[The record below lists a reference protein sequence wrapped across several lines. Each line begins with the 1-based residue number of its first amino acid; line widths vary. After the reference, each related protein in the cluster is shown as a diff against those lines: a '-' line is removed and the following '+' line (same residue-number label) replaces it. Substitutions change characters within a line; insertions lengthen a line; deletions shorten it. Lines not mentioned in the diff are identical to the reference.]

1 MAVTP
6 SRVEITEGGSAVL
19 SASVSPEAA
28 SDRAV
33 AWSSSDRSV
42 ATVDK
47 SGTVHGLKPGTAT
60 VTATAE
66 GKSGTCAVT
75 VKAKA
80 VNVTEV
86 TLDKTELTLTEG
98 ETGTLTAT
106 VKPDNADNRKVTW
119 SSDKT
124 EIATVDGSGRVTA
137 VKAGEAVITVTTEDG
152 GKTAT
157 CKVTV
162 KAKAVNVTEVTLD
175 RAELTLTEGETE
187 TLTATVRPDNAD
199 NRKVTWSSDKT
210 EIATVDGAG
219 KVTAVKPG
227 EAVVTVTT
235 EDGGKTATCKVTV
248 KAKTVNVTEVTLDRT
263 ELTLTEGETETLM
276 ATVRPDNADNR
287 KVTWISDKT
296 DVATVGGDGRV
307 TAVKAGEAVIT
318 VTTEDGGKTAT
329 CKVTVKAKAV
339 NVTDVSLD
347 RTELTLTEGETETL
361 TATVKPDNADNRKVT
376 WSSDKTDVATV
387 DGAGRVTA
395 VKAGEATVT
404 VTTEDGGRTAT
415 CKVTVKAKTVN
426 VTEVTLDRTELTLT
440 EGETETLMATVRPD
454 NADNRKVTWIS
465 DKTDVATVGGDGRV
479 TAVKAGEAVVTVTT
493 EDGGKT
499 ATCKVTVKAKAVNVT
514 DVSLDRTELTLTEG
528 ETETLT
534 ATVKPDNADNRKVTW
549 SSDKTDVATVDGAG
563 RVTAVKAGEA
573 VITVTTEDGG
583 KTATCKVTVKAKTV
597 PVTGVEVNP
606 WAVTLSVR
614 GTSKLSYT
622 IRPADATNQNVKW
635 ESESPSVAT
644 VDSEGNVQG
653 VAAGTAKICVTTEDG
668 GFKSYCT
675 VTVKKAESKF
685 EVGGLWYEYFGQNKA
700 RVIPDPDGSKYGG
713 NISIPGQIEYGGI
726 TYSVVHIGSRAFYE
740 CADLKSVT
748 LGEGIEYIGTW
759 AFYNCPNLERITFS
773 STMGSFNTDN
783 PVFERC
789 PKLEIVTTPKTSES
803 QRYYFYTHGGV
814 LYRHCYYSAYTGTFS
829 KETEAL
835 SWLPE
840 KTTGAFAIKDGVE
853 VIDEFSLSFTGIDKI
868 IIPESVKYIG
878 PRFFNDSKTPLEIEL
893 NWRTKEDID
902 RISTIESDPSR
913 FFFVRTDRS
922 AVKVTVPKGTKSLY
936 ESHWLWSHLGGIEER
951 P

>member
-1 MAVTP
+1 MSVFTHTHARRALLTAAASILLITSCGKREETAGVSSVAVTP
-6 SRVEITEGGSAVL
+6 SRIEIIEGGSAVL

-47 SGTVHGLKPGTAT
+47 AGTVHGLRPGTAT

-86 TLDKTELTLTEG
+86 T
-98 ETGTLTAT
+98 
-106 VKPDNADNRKVTW
+106 
-119 SSDKT
+119 
-124 EIATVDGSGRVTA
+124 
-137 VKAGEAVITVTTEDG
+137 
-152 GKTAT
+152 
-157 CKVTV
+157 
-162 KAKAVNVTEVTLD
+162 
-175 RAELTLTEGETE
+175 
-187 TLTATVRPDNAD
+187 
-199 NRKVTWSSDKT
+199 
-210 EIATVDGAG
+210 
-219 KVTAVKPG
+219 
-227 EAVVTVTT
+227 
-235 EDGGKTATCKVTV
+235 
-248 KAKTVNVTEVTLDRT
+248 
-263 ELTLTEGETETLM
+263 
-276 ATVRPDNADNR
+276 
-287 KVTWISDKT
+287 
-296 DVATVGGDGRV
+296 
-307 TAVKAGEAVIT
+307 
-318 VTTEDGGKTAT
+318 
-329 CKVTVKAKAV
+329 
-339 NVTDVSLD
+339 LD

-387 DGAGRVTA
+387 DGAGRVIA
-395 VKAGEATVT
+395 VKAGEAVIT

-415 CKVTVKAKTVN
+415 CKVTVKAKAVP
-426 VTEVTLDRTELTLT
+426 VTGVSLDRTELTLT
-440 EGETETLMATVRPD
+440 EGEAETLTATVRPD
-454 NADNRKVTWIS
+454 NADNRKVTWSS
-465 DKTDVATVGGDGRV
+465 DNTDVATVGGDGRV
-479 TAVKAGEAVVTVTT
+479 TAVKAGEAVV
-493 EDGGKT
+493 
-499 ATCKVTVKAKAVNVT
+499 
-514 DVSLDRTELTLTEG
+514 
-528 ETETLT
+528 
-534 ATVKPDNADNRKVTW
+534 
-549 SSDKTDVATVDGAG
+549 
-563 RVTAVKAGEA
+563 
-573 VITVTTEDGG
+573 TVTTEDGG

-685 EVGGLWYEYFGQNKA
+685 EVGGLWYEYFGPNKA

-726 TYSVVHIGSRAFYE
+726 TYSVVQIWSRAFFD
-740 CADLKSVT
+740 CTDLKSVT
-748 LGEGIEYIGTW
+748 LGEGIQYIDAW

-773 STMGSFNTDN
+773 STMESFDTGNS
-783 PVFERC
+783 VFQRC
-789 PKLEIVTTPKTSES
+789 PKLEIVTTPRTSES
-803 QRYYFYTHGGV
+803 QLNYFYTHDGA
-814 LYRHCYYSAYTGTFS
+814 LYKHCYYSAYTGTFS

-840 KTTGAFAIKDGVE
+840 KTTGVFAIKDGVE
-853 VIDEFSLSFTGIDKI
+853 VIDEYSLTFTGIDKI

-878 PRFFNDSKTPLEIEL
+878 PRFFDDSKTPLEIEL
-893 NWRTKEDID
+893 NWRTKEGID
-902 RISTIESDPSR
+902 RISTIESDPSG

>member
-6 SRVEITEGGSAVL
+6 SRIEIIEGESAAL
-19 SASVSPEAA
+19 SAGVSPEAA
-28 SDRAV
+28 SDRV
-33 AWSSSDRSV
+33 VSWSSSDRSV
-42 ATVDK
+42 VTVDK
-47 SGTVHGLKPGTAT
+47 TGTVQGLKPGTAT

-86 TLDKTELTLTEG
+86 SLDKTELTLTEG
-98 ETGTLTAT
+98 EAETLTAT

-124 EIATVDGSGRVTA
+124 E
-137 VKAGEAVITVTTEDG
+137 
-152 GKTAT
+152 
-157 CKVTV
+157 
-162 KAKAVNVTEVTLD
+162 
-175 RAELTLTEGETE
+175 
-187 TLTATVRPDNAD
+187 
-199 NRKVTWSSDKT
+199 
-210 EIATVDGAG
+210 
-219 KVTAVKPG
+219 
-227 EAVVTVTT
+227 
-235 EDGGKTATCKVTV
+235 
-248 KAKTVNVTEVTLDRT
+248 
-263 ELTLTEGETETLM
+263 
-276 ATVRPDNADNR
+276 
-287 KVTWISDKT
+287 
-296 DVATVGGDGRV
+296 
-307 TAVKAGEAVIT
+307 
-318 VTTEDGGKTAT
+318 
-329 CKVTVKAKAV
+329 
-339 NVTDVSLD
+339 
-347 RTELTLTEGETETL
+347 
-361 TATVKPDNADNRKVT
+361 
-376 WSSDKTDVATV
+376 VATV
-387 DGAGRVTA
+387 DGA
-395 VKAGEATVT
+395 
-404 VTTEDGGRTAT
+404 
-415 CKVTVKAKTVN
+415 
-426 VTEVTLDRTELTLT
+426 
-440 EGETETLMATVRPD
+440 
-454 NADNRKVTWIS
+454 
-465 DKTDVATVGGDGRV
+465 GRV

-499 ATCKVTVKAKAVNVT
+499 ATCKVTVKAKAVGVTEVTLDKTELTLTEGETETLTATVRPDNADNKKVTWSSDKTEIATVDGAGRVTAVKAGEAVVTVTTEDGGKTASCKVTVKAKAVNVT
-514 DVSLDRTELTLTEG
+514 EVTLDKTELTLTEG

-534 ATVKPDNADNRKVTW
+534 ATVKPDNADNKKVKW
-549 SSDKTDVATVDGAG
+549 SSDKTEIATVDGAG

-614 GTSKLSYT
+614 GASKLSYT

-685 EVGGLWYEYFGQNKA
+685 EVGGLWYEYFYGPNLA

-726 TYSVVHIGSRAFYE
+726 TYSVVNIGSRAFYE

-748 LGEGIEYIGTW
+748 LGEGIEYIGPR

-773 STMGSFNTDN
+773 STMKSFDAGN

-803 QRYYFYTHGGV
+803 QLNYFYTHDGA
-814 LYRHCYYSAYTGTFS
+814 LYRHCYYSSDTG
-829 KETEAL
+829 ETEVL

-840 KTTGAFAIKDGVE
+840 KTTGVFAIKDGVE
-853 VIDEFSLSFTGIDKI
+853 AIDKYSLTFTGIDKI
-868 IIPESVKYIG
+868 IIPESVKYIES
-878 PRFFNDSKTPLEIEL
+878 RFFNDSKTPLEIEL

-902 RISTIESDPSR
+902 RISTIESDPSS
-913 FFFVRTDRS
+913 FFFFRTDRS

>member
-1 MAVTP
+1 MSVFTHTHTHTHTHTRRALLTAAAAILLITSCGKKEETVGVSSVTVTP
-6 SRVEITEGGSAVL
+6 SRIEIIEGGSAAL
-19 SASVSPEAA
+19 SARVSPEAA
-28 SDRAV
+28 SDRV
-33 AWSSSDRSV
+33 VSWSSSDRSV
-42 ATVDK
+42 VTVDK
-47 SGTVHGLKPGTAT
+47 TGTVQGLKPGTAT

-86 TLDKTELTLTEG
+86 TLDRT
-98 ETGTLTAT
+98 
-106 VKPDNADNRKVTW
+106 
-119 SSDKT
+119 
-124 EIATVDGSGRVTA
+124 
-137 VKAGEAVITVTTEDG
+137 
-152 GKTAT
+152 
-157 CKVTV
+157 
-162 KAKAVNVTEVTLD
+162 
-175 RAELTLTEGETE
+175 ELTLTEGETE

-199 NRKVTWSSDKT
+199 NKKVKWSSDKT

-219 KVTAVKPG
+219 RVTAVKSG

-235 EDGGKTATCKVTV
+235 EDGGKTA
-248 KAKTVNVTEVTLDRT
+248 
-263 ELTLTEGETETLM
+263 
-276 ATVRPDNADNR
+276 
-287 KVTWISDKT
+287 S
-296 DVATVGGDGRV
+296 
-307 TAVKAGEAVIT
+307 
-318 VTTEDGGKTAT
+318 

-339 NVTDVSLD
+339 NVTEVSLD
-347 RTELTLTEGETETL
+347 KTELTLTEGETETL
-361 TATVKPDNADNRKVT
+361 TATVRPDNADNKKVM

-387 DGAGRVTA
+387 DGA
-395 VKAGEATVT
+395 
-404 VTTEDGGRTAT
+404 
-415 CKVTVKAKTVN
+415 
-426 VTEVTLDRTELTLT
+426 
-440 EGETETLMATVRPD
+440 
-454 NADNRKVTWIS
+454 
-465 DKTDVATVGGDGRV
+465 GRV

-499 ATCKVTVKAKAVNVT
+499 ATCKVTVKAKA
-514 DVSLDRTELTLTEG
+514 
-528 ETETLT
+528 
-534 ATVKPDNADNRKVTW
+534 
-549 SSDKTDVATVDGAG
+549 
-563 RVTAVKAGEA
+563 
-573 VITVTTEDGG
+573 
-583 KTATCKVTVKAKTV
+583 V

-700 RVIPDPDGSKYGG
+700 RVIPDPDGIKYGG

-726 TYSVVHIGSRAFYE
+726 TYSVVQIWSYAFCE
-740 CADLKSVT
+740 CTDLKSVT
-748 LGEGIEYIGTW
+748 LGEGIGYIDAY

-773 STMGSFNTDN
+773 STMEWFDTGN
-783 PVFERC
+783 PVFQHC

-803 QRYYFYTHGGV
+803 QLYYFYTHDGA
-814 LYRHCYYSAYTGTFS
+814 LYRHCYYSSDTG
-829 KETEAL
+829 ETEVL

-840 KTTGAFAIKDGVE
+840 KTTGVFAIKDGVE
-853 VIDEFSLSFTGIDKI
+853 AIDHYSLTFTGIDKI
-868 IIPESVKYIG
+868 IIPESVKYIRT
-878 PRFFNDSKTPLEIEL
+878 RFFNDSKTPLEIEL

>member
-1 MAVTP
+1 MTVTP
-6 SRVEITEGGSAVL
+6 SRIEIIEGESAAL
-19 SASVSPEAA
+19 SARVSPEAA

-42 ATVDK
+42 VTVDK
-47 SGTVHGLKPGTAT
+47 TGTVQGLKPGTAT

-86 TLDKTELTLTEG
+86 TLDKT
-98 ETGTLTAT
+98 
-106 VKPDNADNRKVTW
+106 D
-119 SSDKT
+119 
-124 EIATVDGSGRVTA
+124 
-137 VKAGEAVITVTTEDG
+137 
-152 GKTAT
+152 
-157 CKVTV
+157 
-162 KAKAVNVTEVTLD
+162 
-175 RAELTLTEGETE
+175 
-187 TLTATVRPDNAD
+187 
-199 NRKVTWSSDKT
+199 
-210 EIATVDGAG
+210 
-219 KVTAVKPG
+219 
-227 EAVVTVTT
+227 
-235 EDGGKTATCKVTV
+235 
-248 KAKTVNVTEVTLDRT
+248 
-263 ELTLTEGETETLM
+263 
-276 ATVRPDNADNR
+276 
-287 KVTWISDKT
+287 
-296 DVATVGGDGRV
+296 
-307 TAVKAGEAVIT
+307 
-318 VTTEDGGKTAT
+318 
-329 CKVTVKAKAV
+329 
-339 NVTDVSLD
+339 
-347 RTELTLTEGETETL
+347 LTLTEGETETL

-387 DGAGRVTA
+387 DGDGRVTA
-395 VKAGEATVT
+395 VKAGEAT
-404 VTTEDGGRTAT
+404 
-415 CKVTVKAKTVN
+415 
-426 VTEVTLDRTELTLT
+426 
-440 EGETETLMATVRPD
+440 
-454 NADNRKVTWIS
+454 
-465 DKTDVATVGGDGRV
+465 
-479 TAVKAGEAVVTVTT
+479 VTVTT

-514 DVSLDRTELTLTEG
+514 EVTLDKTELTLTEG
-528 ETETLT
+528 ETEALT

-549 SSDKTDVATVDGAG
+549 SSDKTEVATVDGDG

-573 VITVTTEDGG
+573 TVTVTTEDGG
-583 KTATCKVTVKAKTV
+583 KTATCKVTVKAKVV

-685 EVGGLWYEYFGQNKA
+685 EVGGLWYEYYDGPNKA
-700 RVIPDPDGSKYGG
+700 RVIPDPDGIKYGG
-713 NISIPGQIEYGGI
+713 DISIPGQVEYGGI
-726 TYSVVHIGSRAFYE
+726 TYSVVQIWRRAFYE

-748 LGEGIEYIGTW
+748 LGEGIEYIHTY

-773 STMGSFNTDN
+773 STMESFNTLN

-803 QRYYFYTHGGV
+803 QLYYFYTHDGA
-814 LYRHCYYSAYTGTFS
+814 LYKHSYYSADIAR
-829 KETEAL
+829 TEVL

-840 KTTGAFAIKDGVE
+840 KTTGVFAIKDGVE
-853 VIDEFSLSFTGIDKI
+853 VIDRYSLTYTGIDKI
-868 IIPESVKYIG
+868 IVPESVKYIG
-878 PRFFNDSKTPLEIEL
+878 SRFFINSKTPLEIEL

-902 RISTIESDPSR
+902 RISTKESDPSG

>member
-6 SRVEITEGGSAVL
+6 SRIEIIEGESAVL
-19 SASVSPEAA
+19 SASASPEAA
-28 SDRAV
+28 FDRAV

-47 SGTVHGLKPGTAT
+47 AGTVHGLRPGTAT

-75 VKAKA
+75 VKAKT
-80 VNVTEV
+80 VSVTEV

-106 VKPDNADNRKVTW
+106 VKPDNADNRKVMW
-119 SSDKT
+119 S
-124 EIATVDGSGRVTA
+124 
-137 VKAGEAVITVTTEDG
+137 
-152 GKTAT
+152 
-157 CKVTV
+157 
-162 KAKAVNVTEVTLD
+162 
-175 RAELTLTEGETE
+175 
-187 TLTATVRPDNAD
+187 
-199 NRKVTWSSDKT
+199 
-210 EIATVDGAG
+210 
-219 KVTAVKPG
+219 
-227 EAVVTVTT
+227 
-235 EDGGKTATCKVTV
+235 
-248 KAKTVNVTEVTLDRT
+248 
-263 ELTLTEGETETLM
+263 
-276 ATVRPDNADNR
+276 
-287 KVTWISDKT
+287 
-296 DVATVGGDGRV
+296 
-307 TAVKAGEAVIT
+307 
-318 VTTEDGGKTAT
+318 
-329 CKVTVKAKAV
+329 
-339 NVTDVSLD
+339 
-347 RTELTLTEGETETL
+347 
-361 TATVKPDNADNRKVT
+361 
-376 WSSDKTDVATV
+376 
-387 DGAGRVTA
+387 
-395 VKAGEATVT
+395 
-404 VTTEDGGRTAT
+404 
-415 CKVTVKAKTVN
+415 
-426 VTEVTLDRTELTLT
+426 
-440 EGETETLMATVRPD
+440 
-454 NADNRKVTWIS
+454 S

-499 ATCKVTVKAKAVNVT
+499 ASCKVTVKSKAVNVT
-514 DVSLDRTELTLTEG
+514 EVTLDKTELTLTEG

-534 ATVKPDNADNRKVTW
+534 ATVKPDNADNKKVTW

-563 RVTAVKAGEA
+563 RVTAMKAGEA

-583 KTATCKVTVKAKTV
+583 KTASCKVTVKAKVV
-597 PVTGVEVNP
+597 PVTGVDVKP
-606 WAVTLSVR
+606 WSVTIGAN
-614 GTSKLSYT
+614 GTTKLTCTVAPSN
-622 IRPADATNQNVKW
+622 ATNRNVRW
-635 ESESPSVAT
+635 ESDNPSVAT
-644 VDSEGNVQG
+644 VDSDGNVRAVSAG
-653 VAAGTAKICVTTEDG
+653 VAKVSAVTEDG

-685 EVGGLWYEYFGQNKA
+685 EVGGLWYEYYYAPNLA

-726 TYSVVHIGSRAFYE
+726 TYSVVQIWSHAFYE

-748 LGEGIEYIGTW
+748 LGEGIGYIDAY

-773 STMGSFNTDN
+773 STMNSFNNRN

-814 LYRHCYYSAYTGTFS
+814 LYRHCYYSADTG
-829 KETEAL
+829 ETEVL

-840 KTTGAFAIKDGVE
+840 KTTGVFAIKDGVE
-853 VIDEFSLSFTGIDKI
+853 VIDEYSLSFTGIDNI

-878 PRFFNDSKTPLEIEL
+878 TRFFNDSKTPLEIEL

>member
-1 MAVTP
+1 MSVFTHTRRALLTAAAAILLITSCGKKEETAGVSSVAVTP
-6 SRVEITEGGSAVL
+6 SRIEIIEGESAVL

-47 SGTVHGLKPGTAT
+47 AGTVHGLRPGTAT

-86 TLDKTELTLTEG
+86 TLDRAELTLTEG
-98 ETGTLTAT
+98 ETETLTAT
-106 VKPDNADNRKVTW
+106 VKPDNADNRKVAW

-124 EIATVDGSGRVTA
+124 DVATVDGAGKVTA
-137 VKAGEAVITVTTEDG
+137 VKAGEAVVTVTTEDG
-152 GKTAT
+152 GKTAS

-175 RAELTLTEGETE
+175 RTELTLTEGETE

-210 EIATVDGAG
+210 DVATVDGDG
-219 KVTAVKPG
+219 RVTAVKAG
-227 EAVVTVTT
+227 VATVTVTT
-235 EDGGKTATCKVTV
+235 EDGGKTASCKVTV
-248 KAKTVNVTEVTLDRT
+248 KAKAVNVTEVTLDRT
-263 ELTLTEGETETLM
+263 ELTLTEGETGTLT
-276 ATVRPDNADNR
+276 ATVKPDNADNR

-296 DVATVGGDGRV
+296 DVATV
-307 TAVKAGEAVIT
+307 
-318 VTTEDGGKTAT
+318 
-329 CKVTVKAKAV
+329 
-339 NVTDVSLD
+339 
-347 RTELTLTEGETETL
+347 
-361 TATVKPDNADNRKVT
+361 
-376 WSSDKTDVATV
+376 
-387 DGAGRVTA
+387 DGAG
-395 VKAGEATVT
+395 K
-404 VTTEDGGRTAT
+404 
-415 CKVTVKAKTVN
+415 
-426 VTEVTLDRTELTLT
+426 
-440 EGETETLMATVRPD
+440 
-454 NADNRKVTWIS
+454 
-465 DKTDVATVGGDGRV
+465 V

-499 ATCKVTVKAKAVNVT
+499 ATCKVTVKAKA
-514 DVSLDRTELTLTEG
+514 
-528 ETETLT
+528 
-534 ATVKPDNADNRKVTW
+534 
-549 SSDKTDVATVDGAG
+549 
-563 RVTAVKAGEA
+563 
-573 VITVTTEDGG
+573 
-583 KTATCKVTVKAKTV
+583 V

-685 EVGGLWYEYFGQNKA
+685 EVGGLWYEYFYGPNLA

-726 TYSVVHIGSRAFYE
+726 TYSVYQIGSHAFYE

-748 LGEGIEYIGTW
+748 LGEGIEYIGSY

-773 STMGSFNTDN
+773 STMESFNTDN
-783 PVFERC
+783 PVFELC

-803 QRYYFYTHGGV
+803 QLNYFYTHGGA
-814 LYRHCYYSAYTGTFS
+814 LYRHCYYSSDTG
-829 KETEAL
+829 ETEVL

-840 KTTGAFAIKDGVE
+840 KTTGVFAIKDGVE
-853 VIDEFSLSFTGIDKI
+853 AIDEHSLTFTGIDKI
-868 IIPESVKYIG
+868 IIPESVKYIRA
-878 PRFFNDSKTPLEIEL
+878 RFFNDSKTPLEIEL

-913 FFFVRTDRS
+913 FFFVHTDRS

>member
-1 MAVTP
+1 MTVTP
-6 SRVEITEGGSAVL
+6 SRIEIIEGGSAAL

-28 SDRAV
+28 SDRV
-33 AWSSSDRSV
+33 VSWSSSDRSV

-47 SGTVHGLKPGTAT
+47 TGTVQGLKPGTAT

-98 ETGTLTAT
+98 ETETLTAT

-119 SSDKT
+119 ISDKT
-124 EIATVDGSGRVTA
+124 EIATVDGAGRVTA
-137 VKAGEAVITVTTEDG
+137 VKAGEAVVTVTTEDG
-152 GKTAT
+152 GKTAS

-175 RAELTLTEGETE
+175 
-187 TLTATVRPDNAD
+187 
-199 NRKVTWSSDKT
+199 K
-210 EIATVDGAG
+210 
-219 KVTAVKPG
+219 
-227 EAVVTVTT
+227 
-235 EDGGKTATCKVTV
+235 
-248 KAKTVNVTEVTLDRT
+248 
-263 ELTLTEGETETLM
+263 
-276 ATVRPDNADNR
+276 
-287 KVTWISDKT
+287 
-296 DVATVGGDGRV
+296 
-307 TAVKAGEAVIT
+307 
-318 VTTEDGGKTAT
+318 
-329 CKVTVKAKAV
+329 
-339 NVTDVSLD
+339 
-347 RTELTLTEGETETL
+347 TELTLTEGETETL
-361 TATVKPDNADNRKVT
+361 TATVKPDNADNKKV
-376 WSSDKTDVATV
+376 K
-387 DGAGRVTA
+387 
-395 VKAGEATVT
+395 
-404 VTTEDGGRTAT
+404 
-415 CKVTVKAKTVN
+415 
-426 VTEVTLDRTELTLT
+426 
-440 EGETETLMATVRPD
+440 
-454 NADNRKVTWIS
+454 
-465 DKTDVATVGGDGRV
+465 
-479 TAVKAGEAVVTVTT
+479 
-493 EDGGKT
+493 
-499 ATCKVTVKAKAVNVT
+499 
-514 DVSLDRTELTLTEG
+514 
-528 ETETLT
+528 
-534 ATVKPDNADNRKVTW
+534 W

-573 VITVTTEDGG
+573 VVTVTTEDGG
-583 KTATCKVTVKAKTV
+583 KTASCKVTVKAKVV

-653 VAAGTAKICVTTEDG
+653 VATGTAKICVTTEDG

-685 EVGGLWYEYFGQNKA
+685 EVGGLWYEYFYSPNLA

-726 TYSVVHIGSRAFYE
+726 TYSVVQIWCRAFYE

-748 LGEGIEYIGTW
+748 LGEGIGYIDAW

-773 STMGSFNTDN
+773 STMNSFDTGN

-803 QRYYFYTHGGV
+803 QRDYFYTHGGA
-814 LYRHCYYSAYTGTFS
+814 LYKHCYYSAYTGTFS
-829 KETEAL
+829 KETEVL

-853 VIDEFSLSFTGIDKI
+853 VIDEYSLSFTGIDKI
-868 IIPESVKYIG
+868 IIPESVKYIET
-878 PRFFNDSKTPLEIEL
+878 RFFNDSKTPLEIEL

-902 RISTIESDPSR
+902 RISTIVSDPSR
-913 FFFVRTDRS
+913 FFFFRTDRS

>member
-1 MAVTP
+1 MTVTP
-6 SRVEITEGGSAVL
+6 SRIEIIEGGSAAL
-19 SASVSPEAA
+19 SARVSPEAA

-42 ATVDK
+42 VTVDK
-47 SGTVHGLKPGTAT
+47 TGTVQGLKPGTAT

-98 ETGTLTAT
+98 ETETLTAT

-124 EIATVDGSGRVTA
+124 EIATVDGA
-137 VKAGEAVITVTTEDG
+137 
-152 GKTAT
+152 
-157 CKVTV
+157 
-162 KAKAVNVTEVTLD
+162 
-175 RAELTLTEGETE
+175 
-187 TLTATVRPDNAD
+187 
-199 NRKVTWSSDKT
+199 
-210 EIATVDGAG
+210 
-219 KVTAVKPG
+219 
-227 EAVVTVTT
+227 
-235 EDGGKTATCKVTV
+235 
-248 KAKTVNVTEVTLDRT
+248 
-263 ELTLTEGETETLM
+263 
-276 ATVRPDNADNR
+276 
-287 KVTWISDKT
+287 
-296 DVATVGGDGRV
+296 
-307 TAVKAGEAVIT
+307 
-318 VTTEDGGKTAT
+318 
-329 CKVTVKAKAV
+329 
-339 NVTDVSLD
+339 
-347 RTELTLTEGETETL
+347 
-361 TATVKPDNADNRKVT
+361 
-376 WSSDKTDVATV
+376 
-387 DGAGRVTA
+387 
-395 VKAGEATVT
+395 
-404 VTTEDGGRTAT
+404 
-415 CKVTVKAKTVN
+415 
-426 VTEVTLDRTELTLT
+426 
-440 EGETETLMATVRPD
+440 
-454 NADNRKVTWIS
+454 
-465 DKTDVATVGGDGRV
+465 GRV

-499 ATCKVTVKAKAVNVT
+499 ATCKVTVKAKAVGVT
-514 DVSLDRTELTLTEG
+514 EVTLDKTELTLTEG

-534 ATVKPDNADNRKVTW
+534 ATVRPDNADNKKVKW
-549 SSDKTDVATVDGAG
+549 SSDKTDVATVDGTG
-563 RVTAVKAGEA
+563 KVTAVKAGEA
-573 VITVTTEDGG
+573 VVTVTTEDGG
-583 KTATCKVTVKAKTV
+583 KTATCKVTVKAKAV

-675 VTVKKAESKF
+675 VTVKKAELKF
-685 EVGGLWYEYFGQNKA
+685 EVGGLWYEYSGANTA

-713 NISIPGQIEYGGI
+713 NISVPGQVEYGGI
-726 TYSVVHIGSRAFYE
+726 TYSVVRIWSCAFFD

-748 LGEGIEYIGTW
+748 LGEGIRDINDL

-773 STMGSFNTDN
+773 STMEWFDNGN
-783 PVFERC
+783 PVFQRC

-803 QRYYFYTHGGV
+803 QLDYFYTHGGA
-814 LYRHCYYSAYTGTFS
+814 LYRHCYYSAGAGTFS
-829 KETEAL
+829 KVTEVL

-840 KTTGAFAIKDGVE
+840 KTTGVFAIKDGVE
-853 VIDEFSLSFTGIDKI
+853 AIDKYSLTFTGIDKI

-878 PRFFNDSKTPLEIEL
+878 SRFFNDSKTPLEIEL

-902 RISTIESDPSR
+902 RISTIESDPSG

>member
-1 MAVTP
+1 MTVTP
-6 SRVEITEGGSAVL
+6 SRIEIIEGGSAAL

-33 AWSSSDRSV
+33 SWSSSDRSV
-42 ATVDK
+42 AAVDK
-47 SGTVHGLKPGTAT
+47 TGTVQGLKPGTAT

-98 ETGTLTAT
+98 ETETLTAT
-106 VKPDNADNRKVTW
+106 VKPDNADN
-119 SSDKT
+119 
-124 EIATVDGSGRVTA
+124 
-137 VKAGEAVITVTTEDG
+137 
-152 GKTAT
+152 
-157 CKVTV
+157 
-162 KAKAVNVTEVTLD
+162 L
-175 RAELTLTEGETE
+175 
-187 TLTATVRPDNAD
+187 
-199 NRKVTWSSDKT
+199 KVTWSSDKT

-219 KVTAVKPG
+219 K
-227 EAVVTVTT
+227 
-235 EDGGKTATCKVTV
+235 
-248 KAKTVNVTEVTLDRT
+248 
-263 ELTLTEGETETLM
+263 
-276 ATVRPDNADNR
+276 
-287 KVTWISDKT
+287 
-296 DVATVGGDGRV
+296 
-307 TAVKAGEAVIT
+307 
-318 VTTEDGGKTAT
+318 
-329 CKVTVKAKAV
+329 
-339 NVTDVSLD
+339 
-347 RTELTLTEGETETL
+347 
-361 TATVKPDNADNRKVT
+361 
-376 WSSDKTDVATV
+376 
-387 DGAGRVTA
+387 
-395 VKAGEATVT
+395 
-404 VTTEDGGRTAT
+404 
-415 CKVTVKAKTVN
+415 
-426 VTEVTLDRTELTLT
+426 
-440 EGETETLMATVRPD
+440 
-454 NADNRKVTWIS
+454 
-465 DKTDVATVGGDGRV
+465 V

-514 DVSLDRTELTLTEG
+514 DVTLDKTELTLTEG
-528 ETETLT
+528 EAETLT

-549 SSDKTDVATVDGAG
+549 SSDKTEIATVDGAG
-563 RVTAVKAGEA
+563 KVTAVKAGEA
-573 VITVTTEDGG
+573 VVTVTTEDGG
-583 KTATCKVTVKAKTV
+583 KTATCKVTVKAKVV

-685 EVGGLWYEYFGQNKA
+685 EVGGLWYEYYYAPNLA
-700 RVIPDPDGSKYGG
+700 RVIPDPDGIKYGG

-726 TYSVVHIGSRAFYE
+726 TYSVYQIGSHAFYE

-748 LGEGIEYIGTW
+748 LGEGIEYIDAW

-773 STMGSFNTDN
+773 STMNSLNNRN
-783 PVFERC
+783 PVFECC

-803 QRYYFYTHGGV
+803 QLYYFYTHDGA
-814 LYRHCYYSAYTGTFS
+814 LYRHCYYSADTGTFDE
-829 KETEAL
+829 ETEVL

-840 KTTGAFAIKDGVE
+840 KTTGVFTIKDGVE
-853 VIDEFSLSFTGIDKI
+853 VIDSYSLTFTGIDKI
-868 IIPESVKYIG
+868 IIPESVKYIA
-878 PRFFNDSKTPLEIEL
+878 PRFFDDSKTPLEIEL

>member
-6 SRVEITEGGSAVL
+6 SRIEIIEGESAVL
-19 SASVSPEAA
+19 FASVSPEAA

-47 SGTVHGLKPGTAT
+47 AGTVHGLRPGTAT

-98 ETGTLTAT
+98 ET
-106 VKPDNADNRKVTW
+106 
-119 SSDKT
+119 
-124 EIATVDGSGRVTA
+124 
-137 VKAGEAVITVTTEDG
+137 
-152 GKTAT
+152 
-157 CKVTV
+157 
-162 KAKAVNVTEVTLD
+162 
-175 RAELTLTEGETE
+175 E
-187 TLTATVRPDNAD
+187 TLTATVR
-199 NRKVTWSSDKT
+199 
-210 EIATVDGAG
+210 
-219 KVTAVKPG
+219 
-227 EAVVTVTT
+227 
-235 EDGGKTATCKVTV
+235 
-248 KAKTVNVTEVTLDRT
+248 
-263 ELTLTEGETETLM
+263 
-276 ATVRPDNADNR
+276 
-287 KVTWISDKT
+287 
-296 DVATVGGDGRV
+296 
-307 TAVKAGEAVIT
+307 
-318 VTTEDGGKTAT
+318 
-329 CKVTVKAKAV
+329 
-339 NVTDVSLD
+339 
-347 RTELTLTEGETETL
+347 
-361 TATVKPDNADNRKVT
+361 PDNADNRKVT

-395 VKAGEATVT
+395 VKA
-404 VTTEDGGRTAT
+404 
-415 CKVTVKAKTVN
+415 KTVG
-426 VTEVTLDRTELTLT
+426 VTEVTLDKTELTLT
-440 EGETETLMATVRPD
+440 EGETGTLTATVKPD
-454 NADNRKVTWIS
+454 NADNKKVTWSS
-465 DKTDVATVGGDGRV
+465 DKTEVATVDGAGKV

-499 ATCKVTVKAKAVNVT
+499 ATCKVTVKAKA
-514 DVSLDRTELTLTEG
+514 
-528 ETETLT
+528 
-534 ATVKPDNADNRKVTW
+534 
-549 SSDKTDVATVDGAG
+549 
-563 RVTAVKAGEA
+563 
-573 VITVTTEDGG
+573 
-583 KTATCKVTVKAKTV
+583 V

-685 EVGGLWYEYFGQNKA
+685 EVGGLWYEYFGPNKA

-713 NISIPGQIEYGGI
+713 NISVPGQIEYGGI
-726 TYSVVHIGSRAFYE
+726 TYSVYQIWSRAFYE
-740 CADLKSVT
+740 CTDLKSVT
-748 LGEGIEYIGTW
+748 LGEGIEYIDAL

-773 STMGSFNTDN
+773 STMEWFDTGN
-783 PVFERC
+783 PVFVRC

-803 QRYYFYTHGGV
+803 QRYYFYTHDGA
-814 LYRHCYYSAYTGTFS
+814 LYRHCYYSAYTGTFR

-840 KTTGAFAIKDGVE
+840 KTTGVFAIKDGVE
-853 VIDEFSLSFTGIDKI
+853 VIDDFSLSLTGIDKI

-878 PRFFNDSKTPLEIEL
+878 PKFFNDSKTPLEIEL

-902 RISTIESDPSR
+902 RISTIESDPSG
-913 FFFVRTDRS
+913 FFFVHTDRS

>member
-1 MAVTP
+1 MTVTP
-6 SRVEITEGGSAVL
+6 SRIEIIEGGSAAL
-19 SASVSPEAA
+19 SARVSPEAA
-28 SDRAV
+28 SDRV
-33 AWSSSDRSV
+33 VSWSSSDRSV

-47 SGTVHGLKPGTAT
+47 TGTVQGLKPGTAT

-98 ETGTLTAT
+98 ETETLTAT

-124 EIATVDGSGRVTA
+124 EVATVDGDGKVTA
-137 VKAGEAVITVTTEDG
+137 VKPGKAVITVTTEDG

-162 KAKAVNVTEVTLD
+162 KAKAVSVTEVTLD
-175 RAELTLTEGETE
+175 
-187 TLTATVRPDNAD
+187 
-199 NRKVTWSSDKT
+199 K
-210 EIATVDGAG
+210 
-219 KVTAVKPG
+219 
-227 EAVVTVTT
+227 
-235 EDGGKTATCKVTV
+235 
-248 KAKTVNVTEVTLDRT
+248 
-263 ELTLTEGETETLM
+263 
-276 ATVRPDNADNR
+276 
-287 KVTWISDKT
+287 
-296 DVATVGGDGRV
+296 
-307 TAVKAGEAVIT
+307 
-318 VTTEDGGKTAT
+318 
-329 CKVTVKAKAV
+329 
-339 NVTDVSLD
+339 
-347 RTELTLTEGETETL
+347 TELTLTEGETETL
-361 TATVKPDNADNRKVT
+361 TATVKPDNADNKKVK
-376 WSSDKTDVATV
+376 WSSDKT
-387 DGAGRVTA
+387 
-395 VKAGEATVT
+395 E
-404 VTTEDGGRTAT
+404 
-415 CKVTVKAKTVN
+415 
-426 VTEVTLDRTELTLT
+426 
-440 EGETETLMATVRPD
+440 
-454 NADNRKVTWIS
+454 
-465 DKTDVATVGGDGRV
+465 VATVGGDGRV

-499 ATCKVTVKAKAVNVT
+499 ASCKVTVKAKV
-514 DVSLDRTELTLTEG
+514 
-528 ETETLT
+528 
-534 ATVKPDNADNRKVTW
+534 
-549 SSDKTDVATVDGAG
+549 
-563 RVTAVKAGEA
+563 
-573 VITVTTEDGG
+573 
-583 KTATCKVTVKAKTV
+583 V

-685 EVGGLWYEYFGQNKA
+685 EVGGLCYEYYSSPNRA

-713 NISIPGQIEYGGI
+713 DISIPGQIEYGGI
-726 TYSVVHIGSRAFYE
+726 TYSVYQIGSRAFSD
-740 CADLKSVT
+740 CTDLKSVT
-748 LGEGIEYIGTW
+748 LGEGIGYIDAY

-773 STMGSFNTDN
+773 STMESFETDN
-783 PVFERC
+783 PVFVCC

-803 QRYYFYTHGGV
+803 QRDYFYTHDGA
-814 LYRHCYYSAYTGTFS
+814 LYKHCYYSADTEFS

-840 KTTGAFAIKDGVE
+840 KTTGVFAIKDGVE
-853 VIDEFSLSFTGIDKI
+853 VIDDFSLYFTGIDKI

-902 RISTIESDPSR
+902 RISTSENPSS

>member
-1 MAVTP
+1 MSVFTHTHTHTRRALLTAAAAILLITSCGKREETAGVSSVAVTP
-6 SRVEITEGGSAVL
+6 SRIEIMEGGSAVL

-47 SGTVHGLKPGTAT
+47 TGTVHGLRPGTAT

-75 VKAKA
+75 VKAKTI
-80 VNVTEV
+80 NVTEV
-86 TLDKTELTLTEG
+86 T
-98 ETGTLTAT
+98 
-106 VKPDNADNRKVTW
+106 
-119 SSDKT
+119 
-124 EIATVDGSGRVTA
+124 
-137 VKAGEAVITVTTEDG
+137 
-152 GKTAT
+152 
-157 CKVTV
+157 
-162 KAKAVNVTEVTLD
+162 
-175 RAELTLTEGETE
+175 
-187 TLTATVRPDNAD
+187 
-199 NRKVTWSSDKT
+199 
-210 EIATVDGAG
+210 
-219 KVTAVKPG
+219 
-227 EAVVTVTT
+227 
-235 EDGGKTATCKVTV
+235 
-248 KAKTVNVTEVTLDRT
+248 
-263 ELTLTEGETETLM
+263 
-276 ATVRPDNADNR
+276 
-287 KVTWISDKT
+287 
-296 DVATVGGDGRV
+296 
-307 TAVKAGEAVIT
+307 
-318 VTTEDGGKTAT
+318 
-329 CKVTVKAKAV
+329 
-339 NVTDVSLD
+339 LD

-387 DGAGRVTA
+387 GGDGKVTA
-395 VKAGEATVT
+395 VKAGEAT
-404 VTTEDGGRTAT
+404 
-415 CKVTVKAKTVN
+415 
-426 VTEVTLDRTELTLT
+426 
-440 EGETETLMATVRPD
+440 
-454 NADNRKVTWIS
+454 
-465 DKTDVATVGGDGRV
+465 
-479 TAVKAGEAVVTVTT
+479 VTVTT

-499 ATCKVTVKAKAVNVT
+499 ATCKVTVKAKAVGVT
-514 DVSLDRTELTLTEG
+514 EVTLDKTELTLTEGETETLTATVKPDNADNRKVTWSSDKTEVATVDGDGKVTAVKAGVAVVTVTTEDGGRTATCKVTVKAKAVGVMEVTLDRTELTLTEG

-549 SSDKTDVATVDGAG
+549 SSDKTEIATVGGDG

-573 VITVTTEDGG
+573 VVTVTTEDGGKTATCKVTVRAKTVNVTEVTLDRTELTLTEGETETLTATVRPDNADNKKVKWSSDKTDVATVDGTGKVTAVKAGVAVVTVTTEDGG
-583 KTATCKVTVKAKTV
+583 KTATCKVTVKAKAV
-597 PVTGVEVNP
+597 PVTGVEVYP
-606 WAVTLSVR
+606 WVVTLSVR

-653 VAAGTAKICVTTEDG
+653 VAAGTAKVCVTTEDG

-685 EVGGLWYEYFGQNKA
+685 EVGGLWYEYFGPNFGPNLA

-713 NISIPGQIEYGGI
+713 NISIPGQVEYGGI
-726 TYSVVHIGSRAFYE
+726 TYSVVQIWSRAFFD

-748 LGEGIEYIGTW
+748 LGEGIEYIDAY

-773 STMGSFNTDN
+773 STMESFDNGN
-783 PVFERC
+783 PVFRRC

-803 QRYYFYTHGGV
+803 QLNYFYTHDGA
-814 LYRHCYYSAYTGTFS
+814 LYKHCYYSSDTG
-829 KETEAL
+829 ETEVL

-840 KTTGAFAIKDGVE
+840 KTTGVFAIKDGVE
-853 VIDEFSLSFTGIDKI
+853 AIDRYSLTFTGIDKI

-878 PRFFNDSKTPLEIEL
+878 SRFFNDSKTPLEIEL

>member
-1 MAVTP
+1 MTVTP
-6 SRVEITEGGSAVL
+6 SRIEIIEGESAVL

-47 SGTVHGLKPGTAT
+47 AGTVHGLRPGTAT

-80 VNVTEV
+80 VGVTEV
-86 TLDKTELTLTEG
+86 TLDK
-98 ETGTLTAT
+98 
-106 VKPDNADNRKVTW
+106 
-119 SSDKT
+119 
-124 EIATVDGSGRVTA
+124 
-137 VKAGEAVITVTTEDG
+137 
-152 GKTAT
+152 
-157 CKVTV
+157 
-162 KAKAVNVTEVTLD
+162 
-175 RAELTLTEGETE
+175 
-187 TLTATVRPDNAD
+187 
-199 NRKVTWSSDKT
+199 
-210 EIATVDGAG
+210 
-219 KVTAVKPG
+219 
-227 EAVVTVTT
+227 
-235 EDGGKTATCKVTV
+235 
-248 KAKTVNVTEVTLDRT
+248 
-263 ELTLTEGETETLM
+263 
-276 ATVRPDNADNR
+276 
-287 KVTWISDKT
+287 
-296 DVATVGGDGRV
+296 
-307 TAVKAGEAVIT
+307 
-318 VTTEDGGKTAT
+318 
-329 CKVTVKAKAV
+329 
-339 NVTDVSLD
+339 
-347 RTELTLTEGETETL
+347 TELTLTEGETETL

-376 WSSDKTDVATV
+376 WSSDKTEIATV
-387 DGAGRVTA
+387 DGAG
-395 VKAGEATVT
+395 K
-404 VTTEDGGRTAT
+404 
-415 CKVTVKAKTVN
+415 
-426 VTEVTLDRTELTLT
+426 
-440 EGETETLMATVRPD
+440 
-454 NADNRKVTWIS
+454 
-465 DKTDVATVGGDGRV
+465 V

-499 ATCKVTVKAKAVNVT
+499 ATCKVTVKAKAV
-514 DVSLDRTELTLTEG
+514 
-528 ETETLT
+528 
-534 ATVKPDNADNRKVTW
+534 
-549 SSDKTDVATVDGAG
+549 
-563 RVTAVKAGEA
+563 
-573 VITVTTEDGG
+573 
-583 KTATCKVTVKAKTV
+583 
-597 PVTGVEVNP
+597 PVTGVDVNP
-606 WAVTLSVR
+606 WVMTLSVR

-700 RVIPDPDGSKYGG
+700 RVIPGPDGSKYGG
-713 NISIPGQIEYGGI
+713 DISIPGQIEYGGI
-726 TYSVVHIGSRAFYE
+726 TYSVVQIWRRAFYE

-748 LGEGIEYIGTW
+748 LGEGIEYIHTY

-773 STMGSFNTDN
+773 STMESFNTDN
-783 PVFERC
+783 PVFQRC

-803 QRYYFYTHGGV
+803 QLYYFYTHGGA
-814 LYRHCYYSAYTGTFS
+814 LYKHCYYSADTG
-829 KETEAL
+829 ETEVL

-840 KTTGAFAIKDGVE
+840 KTTGVFAIKDGVE
-853 VIDEFSLSFTGIDKI
+853 VIDRYSLTFTGIDKI
-868 IIPESVKYIG
+868 IVPESVKYIEQ
-878 PRFFNDSKTPLEIEL
+878 RFFDDSKTPLEIEL

>member
-1 MAVTP
+1 MTVTP
-6 SRVEITEGGSAVL
+6 SRIEIIEGESAAL

-47 SGTVHGLKPGTAT
+47 AGTVHGLRPGTAT

-86 TLDKTELTLTEG
+86 TLDKTELTMTEGETETLTATVKPDNADNRKVAWSSDKTEIATVGGDGRVTAVKSGEAVVTVTTEDGGKTATCKVTVKAKAVGVTEVTLDRTELTLTEG

-124 EIATVDGSGRVTA
+124 E
-137 VKAGEAVITVTTEDG
+137 
-152 GKTAT
+152 
-157 CKVTV
+157 
-162 KAKAVNVTEVTLD
+162 
-175 RAELTLTEGETE
+175 
-187 TLTATVRPDNAD
+187 
-199 NRKVTWSSDKT
+199 
-210 EIATVDGAG
+210 
-219 KVTAVKPG
+219 
-227 EAVVTVTT
+227 
-235 EDGGKTATCKVTV
+235 
-248 KAKTVNVTEVTLDRT
+248 
-263 ELTLTEGETETLM
+263 
-276 ATVRPDNADNR
+276 
-287 KVTWISDKT
+287 
-296 DVATVGGDGRV
+296 
-307 TAVKAGEAVIT
+307 
-318 VTTEDGGKTAT
+318 
-329 CKVTVKAKAV
+329 
-339 NVTDVSLD
+339 
-347 RTELTLTEGETETL
+347 
-361 TATVKPDNADNRKVT
+361 
-376 WSSDKTDVATV
+376 
-387 DGAGRVTA
+387 
-395 VKAGEATVT
+395 
-404 VTTEDGGRTAT
+404 
-415 CKVTVKAKTVN
+415 
-426 VTEVTLDRTELTLT
+426 
-440 EGETETLMATVRPD
+440 
-454 NADNRKVTWIS
+454 
-465 DKTDVATVGGDGRV
+465 
-479 TAVKAGEAVVTVTT
+479 
-493 EDGGKT
+493 
-499 ATCKVTVKAKAVNVT
+499 
-514 DVSLDRTELTLTEG
+514 
-528 ETETLT
+528 
-534 ATVKPDNADNRKVTW
+534 
-549 SSDKTDVATVDGAG
+549 VATVDGAG

-583 KTATCKVTVKAKTV
+583 RTATCKVTVKAKVV

-685 EVGGLWYEYFGQNKA
+685 EVGGLWYEYYYAPNLA

-713 NISIPGQIEYGGI
+713 NISVPGQIEYGGI
-726 TYSVVHIGSRAFYE
+726 TYSVVQIWSYAFCG

-748 LGEGIEYIGTW
+748 LGEGIEYIDAY
-759 AFYNCPNLERITFS
+759 AFCSCPNLERITFS
-773 STMGSFNTDN
+773 STMERFDNGN
-783 PVFERC
+783 PVFQHC

-803 QRYYFYTHGGV
+803 QLNYFYTHDGA
-814 LYRHCYYSAYTGTFS
+814 LYRHCYYSADTGTFC
-829 KETEAL
+829 KETEVL

-840 KTTGAFAIKDGVE
+840 KTTGVFAIKDGVE
-853 VIDEFSLSFTGIDKI
+853 VIDDFSLYFTGIDKI
-868 IIPESVKYIG
+868 IIPESVKYIA
-878 PRFFNDSKTPLEIEL
+878 PRFFDDSKTPLEIEL

-902 RISTIESDPSR
+902 RISTIVSDPSS
-913 FFFVRTDRS
+913 FFFFRTDRS

>member
-1 MAVTP
+1 MTVTP
-6 SRVEITEGGSAVL
+6 SRIEIIEGESAAL
-19 SASVSPEAA
+19 SARVSPEAA

-47 SGTVHGLKPGTAT
+47 TGTVQGLKPGTAT

-98 ETGTLTAT
+98 ET
-106 VKPDNADNRKVTW
+106 
-119 SSDKT
+119 
-124 EIATVDGSGRVTA
+124 
-137 VKAGEAVITVTTEDG
+137 
-152 GKTAT
+152 
-157 CKVTV
+157 
-162 KAKAVNVTEVTLD
+162 
-175 RAELTLTEGETE
+175 E

-210 EIATVDGAG
+210 EVATVGGDG

-248 KAKTVNVTEVTLDRT
+248 KAKAVSVTEVTLDR
-263 ELTLTEGETETLM
+263 
-276 ATVRPDNADNR
+276 A
-287 KVTWISDKT
+287 
-296 DVATVGGDGRV
+296 
-307 TAVKAGEAVIT
+307 
-318 VTTEDGGKTAT
+318 
-329 CKVTVKAKAV
+329 
-339 NVTDVSLD
+339 
-347 RTELTLTEGETETL
+347 ELTLTEGETETL

-376 WSSDKTDVATV
+376 WSSDKTEIATV
-387 DGAGRVTA
+387 DGAG
-395 VKAGEATVT
+395 K
-404 VTTEDGGRTAT
+404 
-415 CKVTVKAKTVN
+415 
-426 VTEVTLDRTELTLT
+426 
-440 EGETETLMATVRPD
+440 
-454 NADNRKVTWIS
+454 
-465 DKTDVATVGGDGRV
+465 
-479 TAVKAGEAVVTVTT
+479 
-493 EDGGKT
+493 
-499 ATCKVTVKAKAVNVT
+499 
-514 DVSLDRTELTLTEG
+514 
-528 ETETLT
+528 
-534 ATVKPDNADNRKVTW
+534 
-549 SSDKTDVATVDGAG
+549 
-563 RVTAVKAGEA
+563 VTAVKAGEA
-573 VITVTTEDGG
+573 VITVTTEEVGKTATCKETVKAKAVSVTEVTLDRAELTLTEGEAETLTATVKPDNADNKKVKWSSDKTEIATVDGAGKVTAVKPGKAVITVTTEDGG
-583 KTATCKVTVKAKTV
+583 KTASCKVTVKAKVV

-685 EVGGLWYEYFGQNKA
+685 EVGGLWYEYFYGPNLA
-700 RVIPDPDGSKYGG
+700 RVIPDPDGIKYGG
-713 NISIPGQIEYGGI
+713 NISVPGQIEYGGI
-726 TYSVVHIGSRAFYE
+726 TYSVVHIGSRAFFD
-740 CADLKSVT
+740 CTDLKSVT
-748 LGEGIEYIGTW
+748 LGEGIQYIDDL

-773 STMGSFNTDN
+773 STMESFNID
-783 PVFERC
+783 PPAFQRC

-803 QRYYFYTHGGV
+803 QRDYFYTHGGV
-814 LYRHCYYSAYTGTFS
+814 LYKHCYYSSDTG
-829 KETEAL
+829 ETEVL

-840 KTTGAFAIKDGVE
+840 KTTGVFTIKDGVE
-853 VIDEFSLSFTGIDKI
+853 VIDEYSLSFTGIDKI

-902 RISTIESDPSR
+902 RISTSENPSS

>member
-1 MAVTP
+1 VAVTP
-6 SRVEITEGGSAVL
+6 SRIEIIEGESAAL
-19 SASVSPEAA
+19 SARVSPEAA
-28 SDRAV
+28 SDRV
-33 AWSSSDRSV
+33 VSWSSSDRSV
-42 ATVDK
+42 VTVDK
-47 SGTVHGLKPGTAT
+47 TGTVQGLKPGTAT

-80 VNVTEV
+80 VGVTDV

-98 ETGTLTAT
+98 EA
-106 VKPDNADNRKVTW
+106 
-119 SSDKT
+119 
-124 EIATVDGSGRVTA
+124 
-137 VKAGEAVITVTTEDG
+137 
-152 GKTAT
+152 
-157 CKVTV
+157 
-162 KAKAVNVTEVTLD
+162 
-175 RAELTLTEGETE
+175 E

-199 NRKVTWSSDKT
+199 NRKV
-210 EIATVDGAG
+210 A
-219 KVTAVKPG
+219 
-227 EAVVTVTT
+227 
-235 EDGGKTATCKVTV
+235 
-248 KAKTVNVTEVTLDRT
+248 
-263 ELTLTEGETETLM
+263 
-276 ATVRPDNADNR
+276 
-287 KVTWISDKT
+287 
-296 DVATVGGDGRV
+296 
-307 TAVKAGEAVIT
+307 
-318 VTTEDGGKTAT
+318 
-329 CKVTVKAKAV
+329 
-339 NVTDVSLD
+339 
-347 RTELTLTEGETETL
+347 
-361 TATVKPDNADNRKVT
+361 

-404 VTTEDGGRTAT
+404 VTTEDGG
-415 CKVTVKAKTVN
+415 
-426 VTEVTLDRTELTLT
+426 
-440 EGETETLMATVRPD
+440 
-454 NADNRKVTWIS
+454 
-465 DKTDVATVGGDGRV
+465 
-479 TAVKAGEAVVTVTT
+479 
-493 EDGGKT
+493 KT
-499 ATCKVTVKAKAVNVT
+499 ATCKVTVKAKVVPVT
-514 DVSLDRTELTLTEG
+514 GVSLDRTELTLTEG

-583 KTATCKVTVKAKTV
+583 RTASCKVTVKAKAVNVTDVSLDRTELTLTEGETETLTATVKPDNADNKKVTWSSDKTDVATVDGAGKVTAVKAGEAVVTVTTEDGGKTATCKVTVKTKAV

-685 EVGGLWYEYFGQNKA
+685 EVGGLWYEYYYGPNLA
-700 RVIPDPDGSKYGG
+700 RVIPDPDGIKYGG
-713 NISIPGQIEYGGI
+713 DISIPGQIEYGGI
-726 TYSVVHIGSRAFYE
+726 TYSVYQIGSRAFYE

-748 LGEGIEYIGTW
+748 LGEGIEYIDAW

-773 STMGSFNTDN
+773 STMNSFDTGN

-789 PKLEIVTTPKTSES
+789 PKLEIVTTPKASES
-803 QRYYFYTHGGV
+803 QLYYFYTHDGA
-814 LYRHCYYSAYTGTFS
+814 LYKHCYYSADTG
-829 KETEAL
+829 ETEVL

-840 KTTGAFAIKDGVE
+840 KTTGVFAIKDGVE
-853 VIDEFSLSFTGIDKI
+853 VIDHYSLTYTGIDKI
-868 IIPESVKYIG
+868 IIPESVKYIES
-878 PRFFNDSKTPLEIEL
+878 RFFNDSKTPLEIEL

-902 RISTIESDPSR
+902 RISMIESDPSS
-913 FFFVRTDRS
+913 FFFFRTDRS

>member
-6 SRVEITEGGSAVL
+6 SRVEITEGGSATL
-19 SASVSPEAA
+19 SARISPEAA

-47 SGTVHGLKPGTAT
+47 SGTVHGLRPGTAT

-124 EIATVDGSGRVTA
+124 EVATVDGAGRVTAVKAGEATVTVTTEDGGKTATCKVTVKAKAVNVTEVTLDKTELTLTEGETETLTATVKPDNADNKKVKWSSDKTEVATVDGDGRVTA

-162 KAKAVNVTEVTLD
+162 KAKAVNVTEVSLD
-175 RAELTLTEGETE
+175 KTELTLTEGETE

-210 EIATVDGAG
+210 EVATVDGAG
-219 KVTAVKPG
+219 K
-227 EAVVTVTT
+227 
-235 EDGGKTATCKVTV
+235 
-248 KAKTVNVTEVTLDRT
+248 
-263 ELTLTEGETETLM
+263 
-276 ATVRPDNADNR
+276 
-287 KVTWISDKT
+287 
-296 DVATVGGDGRV
+296 
-307 TAVKAGEAVIT
+307 
-318 VTTEDGGKTAT
+318 
-329 CKVTVKAKAV
+329 
-339 NVTDVSLD
+339 
-347 RTELTLTEGETETL
+347 
-361 TATVKPDNADNRKVT
+361 
-376 WSSDKTDVATV
+376 
-387 DGAGRVTA
+387 
-395 VKAGEATVT
+395 
-404 VTTEDGGRTAT
+404 
-415 CKVTVKAKTVN
+415 
-426 VTEVTLDRTELTLT
+426 
-440 EGETETLMATVRPD
+440 
-454 NADNRKVTWIS
+454 
-465 DKTDVATVGGDGRV
+465 V

-499 ATCKVTVKAKAVNVT
+499 ATCKVMVKAKAVNVT
-514 DVSLDRTELTLTEG
+514 EVTLDRTELTLTEG
-528 ETETLT
+528 ETGTLT
-534 ATVKPDNADNRKVTW
+534 ATVKPDNADNKKVTW

-563 RVTAVKAGEA
+563 KVTAVKAGEA
-573 VITVTTEDGG
+573 VVTVTTEDGG
-583 KTATCKVTVKAKTV
+583 KTASCKVTVKAKVV
-597 PVTGVEVNP
+597 PVTGVDVYP

-644 VDSEGNVQG
+644 VDSEGNVKG
-653 VAAGTAKICVTTEDG
+653 VAAGTTKICVTTEDG

-685 EVGGLWYEYFGQNKA
+685 EVGGLWYEYFYSPNLA

-748 LGEGIEYIGTW
+748 LGEGIEYIGTY

-773 STMGSFNTDN
+773 STMESFNTGN
-783 PVFERC
+783 PVFVRC

-803 QRYYFYTHGGV
+803 QRDYFYTHDGA
-814 LYRHCYYSAYTGTFS
+814 LYRHCYYSAYTGTFR
-829 KETEAL
+829 KETEVL

-853 VIDEFSLSFTGIDKI
+853 VIDEYSLTFTGIDKI

-878 PRFFNDSKTPLEIEL
+878 VRFFDDSKTPLEIEL

-902 RISTIESDPSR
+902 RISTKESDPSR
-913 FFFVRTDRS
+913 FFFFRTDRS

>member
-1 MAVTP
+1 MTVTP
-6 SRVEITEGGSAVL
+6 SRIEIIEGGSAAL

-33 AWSSSDRSV
+33 SWSSSDRSV

-47 SGTVHGLKPGTAT
+47 AGTVHGLRPGTAT

-80 VNVTEV
+80 VSVTEV

-124 EIATVDGSGRVTA
+124 EIATVDGAGKVTAVKAGEAVVTVTTEDGGKTATCKVTVKAKAVSVTEVTLDRAELTLTEGETETLTATVKPDNADNRKVTWSSDKTEIATVDGAGRVTA

-175 RAELTLTEGETE
+175 
-187 TLTATVRPDNAD
+187 
-199 NRKVTWSSDKT
+199 K
-210 EIATVDGAG
+210 
-219 KVTAVKPG
+219 
-227 EAVVTVTT
+227 
-235 EDGGKTATCKVTV
+235 
-248 KAKTVNVTEVTLDRT
+248 
-263 ELTLTEGETETLM
+263 
-276 ATVRPDNADNR
+276 
-287 KVTWISDKT
+287 
-296 DVATVGGDGRV
+296 
-307 TAVKAGEAVIT
+307 
-318 VTTEDGGKTAT
+318 
-329 CKVTVKAKAV
+329 
-339 NVTDVSLD
+339 
-347 RTELTLTEGETETL
+347 TELTLTEGETETL
-361 TATVKPDNADNRKVT
+361 TATVKPDNADNRKVK
-376 WSSDKTDVATV
+376 WSSDKTEIATV
-387 DGAGRVTA
+387 DGAGKVTA
-395 VKAGEATVT
+395 VK
-404 VTTEDGGRTAT
+404 
-415 CKVTVKAKTVN
+415 
-426 VTEVTLDRTELTLT
+426 
-440 EGETETLMATVRPD
+440 P
-454 NADNRKVTWIS
+454 
-465 DKTDVATVGGDGRV
+465 
-479 TAVKAGEAVVTVTT
+479 
-493 EDGGKT
+493 GK
-499 ATCKVTVKAKAVNVT
+499 
-514 DVSLDRTELTLTEG
+514 
-528 ETETLT
+528 
-534 ATVKPDNADNRKVTW
+534 
-549 SSDKTDVATVDGAG
+549 
-563 RVTAVKAGEA
+563 A

-583 KTATCKVTVKAKTV
+583 KTATCKVTVKAKAV

-622 IRPADATNQNVKW
+622 IRPADATNHNVKW

-685 EVGGLWYEYFGQNKA
+685 EVGGLWYEYYYAPNLA
-700 RVIPDPDGSKYGG
+700 RVIPDPDGIKYGG
-713 NISIPGQIEYGGI
+713 NIFIPGQIEYGGI
-726 TYSVVHIGSRAFYE
+726 TYSVYQIGSNAFRE

-748 LGEGIEYIGTW
+748 LGEGIRYIGAR

-773 STMGSFNTDN
+773 STMESFNIDN

-803 QRYYFYTHGGV
+803 QRDYFYTHGGV

-829 KETEAL
+829 EVTEVL

-840 KTTGAFAIKDGVE
+840 KTTGVFAIKDGVE
-853 VIDEFSLSFTGIDKI
+853 VIDDYSLTFTGIDKI
-868 IIPESVKYIG
+868 IIPESVKYIET
-878 PRFFNDSKTPLEIEL
+878 RFFNDSKTPLEIEL

-902 RISTIESDPSR
+902 RISTIVSDPSG

>member
-1 MAVTP
+1 MTVTP
-6 SRVEITEGGSAVL
+6 SRIEIIEGGSAAL
-19 SASVSPEAA
+19 SARVSPEAA
-28 SDRAV
+28 SDRV
-33 AWSSSDRSV
+33 VSWSSSDRSV
-42 ATVDK
+42 VTVDK
-47 SGTVHGLKPGTAT
+47 TGTVQGLKPGTAT

-86 TLDKTELTLTEG
+86 TLDKT
-98 ETGTLTAT
+98 
-106 VKPDNADNRKVTW
+106 D
-119 SSDKT
+119 
-124 EIATVDGSGRVTA
+124 
-137 VKAGEAVITVTTEDG
+137 
-152 GKTAT
+152 
-157 CKVTV
+157 
-162 KAKAVNVTEVTLD
+162 
-175 RAELTLTEGETE
+175 
-187 TLTATVRPDNAD
+187 
-199 NRKVTWSSDKT
+199 
-210 EIATVDGAG
+210 
-219 KVTAVKPG
+219 
-227 EAVVTVTT
+227 
-235 EDGGKTATCKVTV
+235 
-248 KAKTVNVTEVTLDRT
+248 
-263 ELTLTEGETETLM
+263 
-276 ATVRPDNADNR
+276 
-287 KVTWISDKT
+287 
-296 DVATVGGDGRV
+296 
-307 TAVKAGEAVIT
+307 
-318 VTTEDGGKTAT
+318 
-329 CKVTVKAKAV
+329 
-339 NVTDVSLD
+339 
-347 RTELTLTEGETETL
+347 LTLTEGETETL

-395 VKAGEATVT
+395 VKAGEAVVT
-404 VTTEDGGRTAT
+404 VTTEDGGKTAT
-415 CKVTVKAKTVN
+415 CKVTVKAKAVN
-426 VTEVTLDRTELTLT
+426 VTEVTLDKTELTLT
-440 EGETETLMATVRPD
+440 EGETETLTATVKPD
-454 NADNRKVTWIS
+454 NADNRKVTWSS
-465 DKTDVATVGGDGRV
+465 DKTEVATVDGAGRV

-528 ETETLT
+528 EAETLT

-549 SSDKTDVATVDGAG
+549 SSDKTEIATVGGDG

-573 VITVTTEDGG
+573 VVTVMTEDGG
-583 KTATCKVTVKAKTV
+583 KTATCKVTVKAKAV

-685 EVGGLWYEYFGQNKA
+685 EVGGLWYEYFGQNQA

-726 TYSVVHIGSRAFYE
+726 TYSVYQIGNDAFSD
-740 CADLKSVT
+740 CTDLKSVT
-748 LGEGIEYIGTW
+748 LGEGIEYIGAY

-773 STMGSFNTDN
+773 STMESFNTLN
-783 PVFERC
+783 PVFGCC

-803 QRYYFYTHGGV
+803 QLYYFYTHGGA
-814 LYRHCYYSAYTGTFS
+814 LYKHCYYSSDTG
-829 KETEAL
+829 ETEVL

-840 KTTGAFAIKDGVE
+840 KTTGVFVIKDGVE
-853 VIDEFSLSFTGIDKI
+853 VIDRYSLTFTGIDKI

-878 PRFFNDSKTPLEIEL
+878 TRFFNDSKTPLEIEL

-902 RISTIESDPSR
+902 RISTIESDPSG

>member
-1 MAVTP
+1 MTVTP
-6 SRVEITEGGSAVL
+6 SRIEIIEGGSAAL
-19 SASVSPEAA
+19 SARVSPEAA

-47 SGTVHGLKPGTAT
+47 TGTVQGLKPGTAT

-86 TLDKTELTLTEG
+86 TLD
-98 ETGTLTAT
+98 
-106 VKPDNADNRKVTW
+106 
-119 SSDKT
+119 
-124 EIATVDGSGRVTA
+124 
-137 VKAGEAVITVTTEDG
+137 
-152 GKTAT
+152 
-157 CKVTV
+157 
-162 KAKAVNVTEVTLD
+162 
-175 RAELTLTEGETE
+175 RA
-187 TLTATVRPDNAD
+187 
-199 NRKVTWSSDKT
+199 
-210 EIATVDGAG
+210 
-219 KVTAVKPG
+219 
-227 EAVVTVTT
+227 
-235 EDGGKTATCKVTV
+235 
-248 KAKTVNVTEVTLDRT
+248 
-263 ELTLTEGETETLM
+263 
-276 ATVRPDNADNR
+276 
-287 KVTWISDKT
+287 
-296 DVATVGGDGRV
+296 
-307 TAVKAGEAVIT
+307 
-318 VTTEDGGKTAT
+318 
-329 CKVTVKAKAV
+329 
-339 NVTDVSLD
+339 
-347 RTELTLTEGETETL
+347 
-361 TATVKPDNADNRKVT
+361 
-376 WSSDKTDVATV
+376 
-387 DGAGRVTA
+387 
-395 VKAGEATVT
+395 
-404 VTTEDGGRTAT
+404 
-415 CKVTVKAKTVN
+415 
-426 VTEVTLDRTELTLT
+426 
-440 EGETETLMATVRPD
+440 
-454 NADNRKVTWIS
+454 
-465 DKTDVATVGGDGRV
+465 
-479 TAVKAGEAVVTVTT
+479 
-493 EDGGKT
+493 
-499 ATCKVTVKAKAVNVT
+499 
-514 DVSLDRTELTLTEG
+514 ELTLTEG

-583 KTATCKVTVKAKTV
+583 KTATCKVTVKAKVVPVTGVSLDRTELTLTEGETETLTATVKPDNADNRKVTWSSDKTDVATVGGDGRVTAVKAGVAVITVTTEDGGKTATCKVTVKAKAV

-685 EVGGLWYEYFGQNKA
+685 EVGGLWYEYYYGPNLA
-700 RVIPDPDGSKYGG
+700 RVIPDPDGIKYGG
-713 NISIPGQIEYGGI
+713 DISIPGQIEYGGI
-726 TYSVVHIGSRAFYE
+726 TYSVYQIGSRAFYE

-748 LGEGIEYIGTW
+748 LGEGIEFIDAW

-773 STMGSFNTDN
+773 STMNSFDTGN

-789 PKLEIVTTPKTSES
+789 PKLEIVTTPKASES
-803 QRYYFYTHGGV
+803 QLYYFYTHDGA
-814 LYRHCYYSAYTGTFS
+814 LYKHCYYSADTG
-829 KETEAL
+829 ETEVL

-840 KTTGAFAIKDGVE
+840 KTTGVFAIKDGVG
-853 VIDEFSLSFTGIDKI
+853 VIDRYSLTYTGIDKI
-868 IIPESVKYIG
+868 IVPESVKYIG
-878 PRFFNDSKTPLEIEL
+878 SRFFNDSKTPLEIEL

-902 RISTIESDPSR
+902 RISTIVSDPSR
-913 FFFVRTDRS
+913 FFFFRTDRS

>member
-1 MAVTP
+1 MTVTP
-6 SRVEITEGGSAVL
+6 SRIEIIEGGSAAL
-19 SASVSPEAA
+19 SARVSPEAA
-28 SDRAV
+28 SDRV
-33 AWSSSDRSV
+33 VSWSSSDRSV

-47 SGTVHGLKPGTAT
+47 TGTVQGLKPGTAT

-66 GKSGTCAVT
+66 GKSGTCTVT

-86 TLDKTELTLTEG
+86 TLDK
-98 ETGTLTAT
+98 
-106 VKPDNADNRKVTW
+106 
-119 SSDKT
+119 
-124 EIATVDGSGRVTA
+124 
-137 VKAGEAVITVTTEDG
+137 
-152 GKTAT
+152 
-157 CKVTV
+157 
-162 KAKAVNVTEVTLD
+162 
-175 RAELTLTEGETE
+175 
-187 TLTATVRPDNAD
+187 
-199 NRKVTWSSDKT
+199 
-210 EIATVDGAG
+210 
-219 KVTAVKPG
+219 
-227 EAVVTVTT
+227 
-235 EDGGKTATCKVTV
+235 
-248 KAKTVNVTEVTLDRT
+248 
-263 ELTLTEGETETLM
+263 
-276 ATVRPDNADNR
+276 
-287 KVTWISDKT
+287 
-296 DVATVGGDGRV
+296 
-307 TAVKAGEAVIT
+307 
-318 VTTEDGGKTAT
+318 
-329 CKVTVKAKAV
+329 
-339 NVTDVSLD
+339 
-347 RTELTLTEGETETL
+347 
-361 TATVKPDNADNRKVT
+361 
-376 WSSDKTDVATV
+376 
-387 DGAGRVTA
+387 
-395 VKAGEATVT
+395 
-404 VTTEDGGRTAT
+404 
-415 CKVTVKAKTVN
+415 
-426 VTEVTLDRTELTLT
+426 
-440 EGETETLMATVRPD
+440 
-454 NADNRKVTWIS
+454 
-465 DKTDVATVGGDGRV
+465 
-479 TAVKAGEAVVTVTT
+479 
-493 EDGGKT
+493 
-499 ATCKVTVKAKAVNVT
+499 
-514 DVSLDRTELTLTEG
+514 TELTLTEG

-573 VITVTTEDGG
+573 VVTVTTEDGGKTASCKVTVKAKAVSVTEVTLDKTKLTLTEGETETLTATVKPDNADNKKVKWSSDKTEIATVDGAGKVTAVKAGEAVVTVTTEDGG
-583 KTATCKVTVKAKTV
+583 KTATCKVTVKAKAVNVTDVSLDKTELTLTEGETETLTATVKPDNADNKKVKWSSDKTEIATVGGDGKVTAVKAGEATVTVTTEDGGKTASCKVTVKAKIV

-685 EVGGLWYEYFGQNKA
+685 EVGGLWYEYFYAPNLA
-700 RVIPDPDGSKYGG
+700 RVIPDPDGIKYGG

-726 TYSVVHIGSRAFYE
+726 TYSVYQIGSHAFYE

-748 LGEGIEYIGTW
+748 LGEGIEYIGAW

-773 STMGSFNTDN
+773 STMGSFDTGN
-783 PVFERC
+783 PVFQHC

-803 QRYYFYTHGGV
+803 QLYYFYTHGGA
-814 LYRHCYYSAYTGTFS
+814 LYKHCYYSADTGTFS
-829 KETEAL
+829 KETEVL

-853 VIDEFSLSFTGIDKI
+853 AIDEYSLTFTGIDKI
-868 IIPESVKYIG
+868 IIPESVKCIG
-878 PRFFNDSKTPLEIEL
+878 TRFFNDSKTPLEIEL

-902 RISTIESDPSR
+902 RISTIESDPSG

>member
-1 MAVTP
+1 MTVTP
-6 SRVEITEGGSAVL
+6 SRIEIIEGESAVL

-47 SGTVHGLKPGTAT
+47 AGTVHGLRPGTAT

-98 ETGTLTAT
+98 ETETLTAT
-106 VKPDNADNRKVTW
+106 VK
-119 SSDKT
+119 
-124 EIATVDGSGRVTA
+124 
-137 VKAGEAVITVTTEDG
+137 
-152 GKTAT
+152 
-157 CKVTV
+157 
-162 KAKAVNVTEVTLD
+162 
-175 RAELTLTEGETE
+175 
-187 TLTATVRPDNAD
+187 PDNAD

-248 KAKTVNVTEVTLDRT
+248 KAKVIGVTEVTLDRT
-263 ELTLTEGETETLM
+263 ELTLTEGETETLT
-276 ATVRPDNADNR
+276 ATVR
-287 KVTWISDKT
+287 
-296 DVATVGGDGRV
+296 
-307 TAVKAGEAVIT
+307 
-318 VTTEDGGKTAT
+318 
-329 CKVTVKAKAV
+329 
-339 NVTDVSLD
+339 
-347 RTELTLTEGETETL
+347 
-361 TATVKPDNADNRKVT
+361 PDNADNRKVT
-376 WSSDKTDVATV
+376 WSSDKTEVATV
-387 DGAGRVTA
+387 DGA
-395 VKAGEATVT
+395 
-404 VTTEDGGRTAT
+404 
-415 CKVTVKAKTVN
+415 
-426 VTEVTLDRTELTLT
+426 
-440 EGETETLMATVRPD
+440 
-454 NADNRKVTWIS
+454 
-465 DKTDVATVGGDGRV
+465 GRV

-499 ATCKVTVKAKAVNVT
+499 ATCKVTVKAKA
-514 DVSLDRTELTLTEG
+514 
-528 ETETLT
+528 
-534 ATVKPDNADNRKVTW
+534 
-549 SSDKTDVATVDGAG
+549 
-563 RVTAVKAGEA
+563 
-573 VITVTTEDGG
+573 
-583 KTATCKVTVKAKTV
+583 V

-685 EVGGLWYEYFGQNKA
+685 EVGGLWYEYFVPNIGPNKA

-713 NISIPGQIEYGGI
+713 DISIPGQIEYGGI
-726 TYSVVHIGSRAFYE
+726 TYPVVQIWSDAFCE
-740 CADLKSVT
+740 CTDLKSVT
-748 LGEGIEYIGTW
+748 LGEGIEYIHTY

-773 STMGSFNTDN
+773 STMESFDTVN
-783 PVFERC
+783 PVFVCC

-803 QRYYFYTHGGV
+803 QLNYFYTHDGA
-814 LYRHCYYSAYTGTFS
+814 LYKHCYYSSDTG
-829 KETEAL
+829 ETEVL

-840 KTTGAFAIKDGVE
+840 KTTGVFAIKDGVE
-853 VIDEFSLSFTGIDKI
+853 VIDDFSLYFTGIDKI
-868 IIPESVKYIG
+868 IIPESVKYIA
-878 PRFFNDSKTPLEIEL
+878 PRFFDDSKTPLEIEL

-913 FFFVRTDRS
+913 FFFFQTDRS

>member
-6 SRVEITEGGSAVL
+6 SRIEIIEGESAVL

-47 SGTVHGLKPGTAT
+47 AGTVHGLRPGTAT

-66 GKSGTCAVT
+66 GKSGTCA
-75 VKAKA
+75 
-80 VNVTEV
+80 
-86 TLDKTELTLTEG
+86 
-98 ETGTLTAT
+98 
-106 VKPDNADNRKVTW
+106 
-119 SSDKT
+119 
-124 EIATVDGSGRVTA
+124 
-137 VKAGEAVITVTTEDG
+137 
-152 GKTAT
+152 
-157 CKVTV
+157 
-162 KAKAVNVTEVTLD
+162 
-175 RAELTLTEGETE
+175 
-187 TLTATVRPDNAD
+187 
-199 NRKVTWSSDKT
+199 
-210 EIATVDGAG
+210 
-219 KVTAVKPG
+219 
-227 EAVVTVTT
+227 
-235 EDGGKTATCKVTV
+235 
-248 KAKTVNVTEVTLDRT
+248 
-263 ELTLTEGETETLM
+263 
-276 ATVRPDNADNR
+276 
-287 KVTWISDKT
+287 
-296 DVATVGGDGRV
+296 
-307 TAVKAGEAVIT
+307 
-318 VTTEDGGKTAT
+318 
-329 CKVTVKAKAV
+329 VTVKAKAV

-361 TATVKPDNADNRKVT
+361 TATVKPDNADNKKVT
-376 WSSDKTDVATV
+376 WSSDKTEIATV
-387 DGAGRVTA
+387 DGAG
-395 VKAGEATVT
+395 K
-404 VTTEDGGRTAT
+404 
-415 CKVTVKAKTVN
+415 
-426 VTEVTLDRTELTLT
+426 
-440 EGETETLMATVRPD
+440 
-454 NADNRKVTWIS
+454 
-465 DKTDVATVGGDGRV
+465 V

-499 ATCKVTVKAKAVNVT
+499 ATCKVTVKAKVIGVT
-514 DVSLDRTELTLTEG
+514 EVTLDKTELTLTEG

-549 SSDKTDVATVDGAG
+549 SSDKTEIATVDGAG
-563 RVTAVKAGEA
+563 KVTAVKAGEA
-573 VITVTTEDGG
+573 VVTVTTEDGG
-583 KTATCKVTVKAKTV
+583 KTATCKVTVKAKAV
-597 PVTGVEVNP
+597 PVTGVDVNP
-606 WAVTLSVR
+606 WVMTLSVR

-644 VDSEGNVQG
+644 VDSEGNVKG

-685 EVGGLWYEYFGQNKA
+685 EVGGLWYEYYDGPNLA

-726 TYSVVHIGSRAFYE
+726 TYSVVQIGARAFDE
-740 CADLKSVT
+740 CTDLKSVT
-748 LGEGIEYIGTW
+748 LGEGIEYIAAF
-759 AFYNCPNLERITFS
+759 AFYNCPNLESITFS
-773 STMGSFNTDN
+773 STMGSFNTVN
-783 PVFERC
+783 PVFVRC

-803 QRYYFYTHGGV
+803 QLYYFYTHGRA
-814 LYRHCYYSAYTGTFS
+814 LYKHCYYSADTG
-829 KETEAL
+829 ETEVL

-840 KTTGAFAIKDGVE
+840 KTTGVFAIKDGVE
-853 VIDEFSLSFTGIDKI
+853 VIDRYSLTFTGIDKI
-868 IIPESVKYIG
+868 IVPESVKYIG
-878 PRFFNDSKTPLEIEL
+878 QRFFDDSKTPLEIEL